1 MKNRTLTLAMLA
13 AAALLPATL
22 SAQRFGPRADGAPPD
37 PAAMVANQVERLTT
51 QLSLTAAQASQATT
65 IFTNAQSAAAPLRAS
80 LNTNHEA
87 MRTAVKN
94 NAILTIDQLAA
105 SNGLLSGQLEA
116 IQNKANAAFYAIL
129 TVDQQAKFDP
139 IGPGGFGGPGGRGR
153 GGPPPPRAN

>member
-37 PAAMVANQVERLTT
+37 PATMVANQVARLTT
-51 QLSLTAAQASQATT
+51 QLNLTAGQASQATT
-65 IFTNAQSAAAPLRAS
+65 IFTNAQSAAAPLRTS
-80 LNTNHEA
+80 LNANHEA
-87 MRTAVKN
+87 MRAAVKS
-94 NAILTIDQLAA
+94 NAISTIDQLAA
-105 SNGLLSGQLEA
+105 SNGLLSAQLEA

-129 TVDQQAKFDP
+129 TADQQAKFDQ

-153 GGPPPPRAN
+153 GGTPPPRAN

>member
-13 AAALLPATL
+13 ATALLPATL

-37 PAAMVANQVERLTT
+37 PATMVANQVARLTT
-51 QLSLTAAQASQATT
+51 QLSLTTAQASQATT
-65 IFTNAQSAAAPLRAS
+65 IFTNAQSASTPLRTS

-87 MRTAVKN
+87 MRAAVKN
-94 NAILTIDQLAA
+94 NAISTIDQLAA

-129 TVDQQAKFDP
+129 TADQQAKFDQF
-139 IGPGGFGGPGGRGR
+139 GPGGFGGPGRR
-153 GGPPPPRAN
+153 GGPPPARAN